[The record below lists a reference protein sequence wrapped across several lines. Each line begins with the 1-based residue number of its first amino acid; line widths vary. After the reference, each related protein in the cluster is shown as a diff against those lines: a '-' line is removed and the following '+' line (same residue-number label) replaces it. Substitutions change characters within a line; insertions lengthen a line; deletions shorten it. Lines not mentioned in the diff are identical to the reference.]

1 MPVTH
6 GAIPPSEQHVSV
18 QSSQHT
24 EGTGIDA
31 RAALSPQEEAEWKMK
46 TVAGARGSADGRV
59 PLLQSAILCDFPNF
73 ILDSVLE
80 NPKLQQVKDPA
91 AAKVHGVELLKLL
104 TQDPGYGMKFH
115 QILDENPKWKK
126 YKTQDHSLFITG
138 PEQRADY
145 FLTDG
150 GNGEAKKLLTQG

>member
-1 MPVTH
+1 MPVPQ
-6 GAIPPSEQHVSV
+6 GFSSLNEQPGSA
-18 QSSQHT
+18 QSAQRT
-24 EGTGIDA
+24 EGTGVDA
-31 RAALSPQEEAEWKMK
+31 RATLSPKEEAERRMK

-59 PLLQSAILCDFPNF
+59 ALLQSAIICDFPNF
-73 ILDSVLE
+73 IVDSVLE
-80 NPKLQQVKDPA
+80 NPKLPQVKDAA

-104 TQDPGYGMKFH
+104 SQDPGYGMKFQ
-115 QILDENPKWKK
+115 QILDGNPKWKK